1 VYLVRRSSA
10 ACTTAPLAIPATA
23 NATPDASA
31 CVRHFD
37 LLYIPEATA
46 PFVPYIHSVR
56 WPLAHEHE
64 GVGDRF
70 VVVEEVPLGV
80 SRVERL
86 QSPETPVAGISHN
99 RPAVCEPPL
108 QFSDC
113 VMCNDFA

>member
-1 VYLVRRSSA
+1 MLHLMRQSVYATLTCRTFLV
-10 ACTTAPLAIPATA
+10 
-23 NATPDASA
+23 
-31 CVRHFD
+31 
-37 LLYIPEATA
+37 TA
-46 PFVPYIHSVR
+46 PFESYIHSVR

-86 QSPETPVAGISHN
+86 QSPETPVAGILHN

-108 QFSDC
+108 QFSS
-113 VMCNDFA
+113 VV